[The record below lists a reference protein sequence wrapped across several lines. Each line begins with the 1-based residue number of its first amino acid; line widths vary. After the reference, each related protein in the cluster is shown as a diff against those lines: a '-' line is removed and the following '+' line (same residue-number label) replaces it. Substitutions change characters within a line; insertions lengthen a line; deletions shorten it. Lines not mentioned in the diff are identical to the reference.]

1 MSKIIAIIIFLFLLM
16 SSNVMAQTWN
26 LPDSRKNTRFTS
38 DMYNIVRP
46 MLSVRG
52 FDNQNLPIHY
62 DSSAFNHERVYGVKQ
77 ILQRACG
84 ISSPTENS
92 VQDTFQTII
101 NTANETIDNMAIIP
115 ETVTGNAVK
124 ASAFATIALFTYII
138 EAHDGSEPGE
148 PTLFSA
154 PYCGFSNLPS
164 HASIRAKLM
173 DYLLKPTTFTYYV
186 IPPHEVELTFK

>member
-1 MSKIIAIIIFLFLLM
+1 
-16 SSNVMAQTWN
+16 
-26 LPDSRKNTRFTS
+26 FTN

-77 ILQRACG
+77 ILERVCG
-84 ISSPTENS
+84 IGSSQEAS
-92 VQDTFQTII
+92 VRQTFQNIV
-101 NTANETIDNMAIIP
+101 NTANENIDNVAIIP
-115 ETVTGNAVK
+115 ETVTGNAIK
-124 ASAFATIALFTYII
+124 ARAFATIALFTYII

-164 HASIRAKLM
+164 HA
-173 DYLLKPTTFTYYV
+173 
-186 IPPHEVELTFK
+186 